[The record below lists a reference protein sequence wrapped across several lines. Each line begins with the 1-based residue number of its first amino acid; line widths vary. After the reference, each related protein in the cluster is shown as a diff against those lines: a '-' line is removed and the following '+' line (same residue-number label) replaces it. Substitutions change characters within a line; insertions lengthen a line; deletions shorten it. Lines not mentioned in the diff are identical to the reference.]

1 MNWIVGAIPIDK
13 VIIVQ
18 SICILDW
25 ANRLRNSL
33 KLFDLLDMGL
43 DSKFGSTDRCMFWNF
58 FCYIC
63 SFVMIYDYYA
73 SILKLSIDV
82 FNNVHF
88 H

>member
-25 ANRLRNSL
+25 ANCLRNSL
-33 KLFDLLDMGL
+33 KLFDLSDMGL
-43 DSKFGSTDRCMFWNF
+43 DSKFGSTDRYMFWNF
-58 FCYIC
+58 FYYIC

-73 SILKLSIDV
+73 TILKLSIDV

>member
-25 ANRLRNSL
+25 ANHLRNSL

-43 DSKFGSTDRCMFWNF
+43 DSKFGSTDRYMFWNF
-58 FCYIC
+58 FYYIC

-73 SILKLSIDV
+73 TILKLSIDV

>member
-25 ANRLRNSL
+25 GNCLRNPL
-33 KLFDLLDMGL
+33 KLFDLSDMGL
-43 DSKFGSTDRCMFWNF
+43 DSKFGSTDRYMFWNF
-58 FCYIC
+58 FYYIC

-73 SILKLSIDV
+73 TILKLSIDV

>member
-1 MNWIVGAIPIDK
+1 MNWTVGAIPIDK
-13 VIIVQ
+13 FIIVQ

-33 KLFDLLDMGL
+33 KLFDLSDMGL
-43 DSKFGSTDRCMFWNF
+43 DSKFGSTDRYMFWNF
-58 FCYIC
+58 FYYIC

-73 SILKLSIDV
+73 TILKLSIDV